1 MAVGSRGDG
10 RKKEEV
16 LAFLSLLLLRWE
28 KALAVWEKFPA
39 AAFVMFFSAELEGDP
54 KELPLPVPVRD
65 QYYWGASGDGKIEC
79 LPSLV

>member
-1 MAVGSRGDG
+1 MAAVG
-10 RKKEEV
+10 
-16 LAFLSLLLLRWE
+16 

-54 KELPLPVPVRD
+54 KELPKRTWRMFFSAELEGDPKELPLPVPVRD
-65 QYYWGASGDGKIEC
+65 QYCCDAMGDGKIEC